1 MASTTRRKAGKQPES
16 KAKAKAKACAIAP
29 LLDAENAAVLAA
41 SGQIKNW
48 MLPLKDVMSSCHR
61 LFYVILLMQ
70 KLLLIPLL
78 L

>member
-48 MLPLKDVMSSCHR
+48 MLPLKNVMSSSQIILCHIITKCKNC
-61 LFYVILLMQ
+61 Y
-70 KLLLIPLL
+70 
-78 L
+78 